1 MLIFCYTGPM
11 RISEFVLLALFTCL
25 ATYWMND
32 AILTGSVFWAIL
44 YGSIVARNLSFAY
57 KVTRFIRLV
66 ETATKKKD

>member
-1 MLIFCYTGPM
+1 
-11 RISEFVLLALFTCL
+11 
-25 ATYWMND
+25 MND